1 MILTIKK
8 YAILFFFLLI
18 SVVHAGYNDLIL
30 TPKFKYSTGEPY
42 QGNFDIS
49 IGFVTYNTY
58 VDSFICPYLNPVK
71 GVSIC
76 TENIN
81 VSINNG
87 FAVIKLENMTDL
99 DAFITSNLQLK
110 FKIKK
115 PGFDRIHYIDVMA
128 TQTKGYE

>member
-58 VDSFICPYLNPVK
+58 VDSFKSLNSSQLQ
-71 GVSIC
+71 VSR
-76 TENIN
+76 TLSLSLAK
-81 VSINNG
+81 SIL
-87 FAVIKLENMTDL
+87 FV
-99 DAFITSNLQLK
+99 
-110 FKIKK
+110 
-115 PGFDRIHYIDVMA
+115 A
-128 TQTKGYE
+128 T